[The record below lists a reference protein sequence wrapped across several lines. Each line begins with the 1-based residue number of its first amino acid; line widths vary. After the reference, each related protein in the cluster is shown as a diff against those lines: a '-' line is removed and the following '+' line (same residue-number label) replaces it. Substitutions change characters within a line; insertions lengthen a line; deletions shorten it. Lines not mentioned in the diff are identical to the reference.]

1 MERMVSQDQIVQLV
15 NARVKKI
22 LDFAELSLP
31 QDKFPIFRK
40 LTLDEFGRSGLLQE
54 LERVMRF
61 KER

>member
-40 LTLDEFGRSGLLQE
+40 LTLDEFGRSGLIKE
-54 LERVMRF
+54 LERVMRG